1 MRERGQM
8 KDQILIEEPTITR
21 DDTGGQVKGW
31 RAIKGKVWARRLTT
45 KAVETFAGQ
54 AMLGKVE
61 IGFSILY
68 WPNHGIT
75 QRHRFTFDGAVY
87 SISSVV
93 EAERRTELI
102 LLGTSGANLG

>member
-1 MRERGQM
+1 MRDRGQM
-8 KDQILIEEPTITR
+8 QDQILIEEPTITR

-31 RAIKGKVWARRLTT
+31 RTVKKVWARRLTT

-54 AMLGKVE
+54 ALLGKVE

-68 WPNHGIT
+68 WPNHGIGL
-75 QRHRFTFDGAVY
+75 RHRFTFDGAIY

-102 LLGTSGANLG
+102 LLGTSGANRG

>member
-1 MRERGQM
+1 MRDAGQM
-8 KDQILIEEPTITR
+8 QDRILIEEPTVTQ

-31 RAIKGKVWARRLTT
+31 RTVRTVWARRLTT

-54 AMLGKVE
+54 ALLGKVE
-61 IGFSILY
+61 IGFSIRY
-68 WPNHGIT
+68 WPSHGIT
-75 QRHRFTFDGAVY
+75 QRHRFTFDDAVY

-102 LLGTSGANLG
+102 LLGTSGANRG

>member
-1 MRERGQM
+1 MRDRGQM
-8 KDQILIEEPTITR
+8 QDQILIEEPTITR

-31 RAIKGKVWARRLTT
+31 RKVKTVWARRLTT

-75 QRHRFTFDGAVY
+75 QRHRFTFDGAVFN
-87 SISSVV
+87 ISSVV

-102 LLGTSGANLG
+102 LLGTSGANDG